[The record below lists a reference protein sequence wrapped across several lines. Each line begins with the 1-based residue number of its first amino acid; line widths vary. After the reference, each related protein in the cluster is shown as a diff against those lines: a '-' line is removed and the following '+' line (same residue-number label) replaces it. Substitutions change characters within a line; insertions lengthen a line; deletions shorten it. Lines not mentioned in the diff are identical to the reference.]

1 MKNSREFAA
10 SVVESAMRRGA
21 TAAEVVIY
29 ESSEFSV
36 SVRLN
41 QVETLKDAFSQKM
54 GLRIIYEGRQAT
66 VSTSDLSRDAV
77 ERLVDE
83 ALELVRA
90 TSVDEQLTLPDPA
103 ELAYEWQDLE
113 LYDSTFNSISTD
125 EKIDMALRSE
135 RAAREADP
143 RVVNFEGG
151 GFDAMAG
158 ATIMANS
165 LGFSGAYEGTAFS
178 LTTVPIAEDAGKMQ
192 RDYWYDTKRRFA
204 DLESAEAIGRKAT
217 ARAVRRLGARKSRTV
232 QVPVV
237 FDPLTAASLLS
248 NIFQAVSGDSII
260 RKSSFLMGQIGERIA
275 NPLLTVVDDGT
286 IIGALGSRPFDGD
299 GLPTRRTVVVER
311 GVLKSY
317 LLNTYTAHKLGLKST
332 ANSSRGTS
340 GAPSV
345 GSNNLF
351 IEAGAS
357 DPMEIIGSVKSGFYV
372 TELIG
377 FGVNIVTGDYSRG
390 ASGIWIENG
399 ELTYPV
405 EEVTI
410 ASNLKDMLNGIE
422 MVGNDLEFRGRIA
435 APTLK
440 IECMTVSGE

>member
-1 MKNSREFAA
+1 MRSSREFAS

-41 QVETLKDAFSQKM
+41 EVETLKDSFSQEM
-54 GLRIIYEGRQAT
+54 GLRVIYEGRQAT

-77 ERLVDE
+77 ERLVEE
-83 ALELVRA
+83 ALELARA
-90 TSVDEQLTLPDPA
+90 TSVDDQLTLPDPA
-103 ELAYEWQDLE
+103 ELAQDWQDLQ
-113 LYDSTFNSISTD
+113 LYDSAFNSIPTD
-125 EKIDMALRSE
+125 EKIDMALRAE
-135 RAAREADP
+135 RAARAADP

-165 LGFSGAYEGTAFS
+165 LGFCGAYEGTAFS
-178 LTTVPIAEDAGKMQ
+178 LATVPIAQEDGKMQ

-204 DLESAEAIGRKAT
+204 DLESAESIGRRAAERA
-217 ARAVRRLGARKSRTV
+217 ARKLGARKIKTV

-237 FDPLTAASLLS
+237 FDPLTAASLLG

-260 RKSSFLMGQIGERIA
+260 RKSSFLIGQIGERVA
-275 NPLLTVVDDGT
+275 SPLLSVIDDGT
-286 IIGALGSRPFDGD
+286 LPGALGSRPFDGD
-299 GLPTRRTVVVER
+299 GLPTRRTLVLED

-317 LLNTYTAHKLGLKST
+317 LLNTYTARKLGLKST

-351 IEAGAS
+351 IKAGTS
-357 DPMEIIGSVKSGFYV
+357 EPRDIISSIKNGFYV

-410 ASNLKDMLNGIE
+410 ASNLKDMLKGIE
-422 MVGNDLEFRGRIA
+422 MVGSDLEFRGRVA

-440 IECMTVSGE
+440 IDCMTVSGE

>member
-1 MKNSREFAA
+1 MKSSREFAA
-10 SVVESAMRRGA
+10 GVVELAMKRGA

-41 QVETLKDAFSQKM
+41 EVETLKDAFSQEM
-54 GLRIIYEGRQAT
+54 GLRVIYEGRQAT
-66 VSTSDLSRDAV
+66 VSTSDLSKEAV
-77 ERLVDE
+77 DRLVDE
-83 ALELVRA
+83 ALELARA

-103 ELAYEWQDLE
+103 ELAHDFEDLK
-113 LYDSTFNSISTD
+113 LYDNTFNSISTD
-125 EKIDMALRSE
+125 EKIDMALRAE

-151 GFDAMAG
+151 GFDAVAG

-178 LTTVPIAEDAGKMQ
+178 LATVPIAQEAGKMQ

-217 ARAVRRLGARKSRTV
+217 ARTVRKLGARKIRTV

-237 FDPLTAASLLS
+237 FDPLTAASLLG

-260 RKSSFLMGQIGERIA
+260 RKSSFLIGQVGELIA
-275 NPLLTVVDDGT
+275 SPLLSVIDDGT
-286 IIGALGSRPFDGD
+286 IPGALGSRPFDGD
-299 GLPTRRTVVVER
+299 GLPTRRTLVLEK

-332 ANSSRGTS
+332 GNSSRGTT

-351 IEAGAS
+351 IEAGLS
-357 DPMEIIGSVKSGFYV
+357 DPMEIIGSVKNGFYV

-410 ASNLKDMLNGIE
+410 ASNLKQMLKGIE
-422 MVGNDLEFRGRIA
+422 MVGSDLEFRGRVA

-440 IECMTVSGE
+440 IDSMTVSGE

>member
-1 MKNSREFAA
+1 MKSSREFA
-10 SVVESAMRRGA
+10 SRVVESAMKRGA

-41 QVETLKDAFSQKM
+41 QVETLKDSFSQEM
-54 GLRIIYEGRQAT
+54 GLRVIYEGRQAT
-66 VSTSDLSRDAV
+66 VSTSDFSTDAV
-77 ERLVDE
+77 EQLVEE
-83 ALELVRA
+83 ALELARA
-90 TSVDEQLTLPDPA
+90 TSVDDQLILPDPA
-103 ELAYEWQDLE
+103 ELAQDWQDLQ
-113 LYDSTFNSISTD
+113 LYDSTFNSIPTD
-125 EKIDMALRSE
+125 EKIGVALRAE
-135 RAAREADP
+135 RAARAADP

-165 LGFSGAYEGTAFS
+165 LGFCGAYEGTAFS
-178 LTTVPIAEDAGKMQ
+178 LATVPIAQEDGKMQ

-204 DLESAEAIGRKAT
+204 DLESAESIGRRA
-217 ARAVRRLGARKSRTV
+217 AERAVRKLGARKIKTV

-237 FDPLTAASLLS
+237 FDPLTAASLLG

-260 RKSSFLMGQIGERIA
+260 RKSSFLIGQVGERIA
-275 NPLLTVVDDGT
+275 SPLLNVIDDGT
-286 IIGALGSRPFDGD
+286 LPGALGSRPFDGD
-299 GLPTRRTVVVER
+299 GLPTRRTVILEN

-351 IEAGAS
+351 IEAGIS
-357 DPMEIIGSVKSGFYV
+357 DPGEIISSIKNGFYV

-410 ASNLKDMLNGIE
+410 ASNLKDMLKGIE
-422 MVGNDLEFRGRIA
+422 MVGSDLEFRGRVA

-440 IECMTVSGE
+440 IDHMTVSGE